1 MKGDNQKAVFNILK
15 SLVGQDNILT
25 VPRLFIELTGSI
37 ETALFLSQCVY
48 WSDRTSRTDGYF
60 YKSYKEWTAETCL
73 SERSLDKARK
83 TCAKWITTKL
93 LKANGAP
100 TLHFKVDMDILSQS
114 ISAICTN
121 PLGQTVP
128 IHSDDLSQ
136 SLTETTTKITTDI
149 KDKTPIKRIGV
160 TTPKEPDP
168 RSKHPAIL
176 MVKGITGKY
185 PNRTLW
191 DDIIKQVGDHP
202 DGEKA
207 AACYRAWVTKGYNAS
222 ALTWLTEWYK
232 TGIPKYNGSNA
243 PARRQAVDA
252 DGNVIEVT

>member
-60 YKSYKEWTAETCL
+60 YKSYKEWKTETCL
-73 SERSLDKARK
+73 TERALDKARK

-100 TLHFKVDMDILSQS
+100 TLHFRVDIDVLYQS

-121 PLGQTVP
+121 PLGQNVP
-128 IHSDDLSQ
+128 IHSDELYQ

-149 KDKTPIKRIGV
+149 KDGVLSKEDKTRA
-160 TTPKEPDP
+160 PDP

-185 PNRTLW
+185 PNKTLW

-207 AACYRAWVTKGYNAS
+207 AACYKAWVTKGYNAS
-222 ALTWLTEWYK
+222 ALTWLTDWYK
-232 TGIPKYNGSNA
+232 NGVPAYRNPNA
-243 PARRQAVDA
+243 PARRQATDA
-252 DGNVIEVT
+252 DGNILEVT